1 MASVVHGVWAID
13 IGSSSLKAMCL
24 RQGEE
29 ALEVVGF
36 DYIEH
41 SMLLSTSGLSEEEK
55 TRIIAASL
63 RQFTER
69 NDVGKDEVAISVA
82 GHNSFARFIK
92 LPPVD
97 AKGIPK
103 IVQYEAVQQ
112 IPFDINEVEWDWQL
126 MEKPDSEDKEVG
138 IFAIKN
144 EVISGLMDHFSKENI
159 KISCVQI
166 GPMALYN
173 YALYDRNDIGG
184 LNDKATV
191 ILDMG
196 ADNTTLVVCTKSGV
210 WQRNI
215 RIGGNTFTEAIA
227 DTFKLRFRK
236 AEKFKRTAP
245 VSKHARQLFTAMK
258 PVFTDLGTE
267 VQRSLGFY
275 NTGGG
280 GKDRGIARIIALG
293 GGMKLR
299 GVAKY
304 LQQTLGI
311 PVIKPDSFERLK
323 VSSELSSAKFHE
335 NVLDFGVVYGLAVQM
350 LGQGKIES
358 NLLPRKL
365 ARAMAWIS
373 KSKYFT
379 VAAGVL
385 LAVSILSFARTNYDL
400 GRYKS
405 NENESIRQQIAE
417 VAGVGNKAQANLN
430 KQRGMNKPLE
440 ERINREM
447 ALFKYRDV
455 VPLLNQT
462 IISCL
467 PNAQNNPSQAELYDA
482 FDAGN
487 VATVVSFDRS
497 ERRQLFITSI
507 SVDYADSL
515 EKAKFDT
522 KKKRKKKTTKALDFS
537 KMPFGRF
544 PMMPGGRGMPSF
556 PGADRLMNRFQTTR
570 KKTKK
575 DKDKDSNDGPG
586 FLVVIEGYSPYKN
599 LIELIDPVFDT
610 GDQSKW
616 GFITR
621 LANLEKLEKIIGPSS
636 FELFEKDNTE
646 HFEREDGDVGDDET
660 PFGIGV
666 EKTIERIPRK
676 EKNTTG
682 DKSKKRL
689 PAFPKRSMFGNNM
702 YGSNIKVASEKVLI
716 DPMTSEPLGMTL
728 NLVTQEDIDN
738 NPDEWTD
745 RDLGMKRYGP
755 NDKLEYIIR
764 DHWFRIRAKFLW
776 KDAPKPTTKAPARRT
791 TRPKKMPPKKDAAT
805 KTGNK

>member
-1 MASVVHGVWAID
+1 MASAVHRVWAID
-13 IGSSSLKAMCL
+13 IGSSSLKALCL

-55 TRIIAASL
+55 TLIIAASL

-144 EVISGLMDHFSKENI
+144 EVISGLMNHFSKENL
-159 KISCVQI
+159 KVSCVQI

-184 LNDKATV
+184 SNDKATV

-236 AEKFKRTAP
+236 AEKLKRTAP

-335 NVLDFGVVYGLAVQM
+335 NVLDFSVVYGLAVQM
-350 LGQGKIES
+350 LGQGNIES

-365 ARAMAWIS
+365 ARAMAWTS

-385 LAVSILSFARTNYDL
+385 LAVAILSFARANYDM

-405 NENESIRQQIAE
+405 NESIRQQITE
-417 VAGVGNKAQANLN
+417 VAGVGNKAQANLK
-430 KQRGMNKPLE
+430 KQIGMNRPFE
-440 ERINREM
+440 ERINKEM

-455 VPLLNQT
+455 IPLLNQT

-467 PNAQNNPSQAELYDA
+467 PNAQNNTSQAELYDA
-482 FDAGN
+482 FDAGD

-515 EKAKFDT
+515 EKAKFDA
-522 KKKRKKKTTKALDFS
+522 KKKRKKTTPKTQDFS
-537 KMPFGRF
+537 RMPFGGGRF
-544 PMMPGGRGMPSF
+544 MPGPGGMLDGRGMPGF
-556 PGADRLMNRFQTTR
+556 GDFNINTR
-570 KKTKK
+570 RTKSKKDK

-599 LIELIDPVFDT
+599 LIELIDPVFDA

-616 GFITR
+616 GFVTR

-676 EKNTTG
+676 EKDTTG
-682 DKSKKRL
+682 DNNRSPRRTLAKSVMSLGQDR
-689 PAFPKRSMFGNNM
+689 
-702 YGSNIKVASEKVLI
+702 VTSEKVLI

-745 RDLGMKRYGP
+745 RDLGRKRYAP
-755 NDKLEYIIR
+755 NGKPEYIIR
-764 DHWFRIRAKFLW
+764 DHWFRIKAKFLW
-776 KDAPKPTTKAPARRT
+776 KDDPSVTSSK
-791 TRPKKMPPKKDAAT
+791 PKKKAGRGSSSTRSNTTTNNRK
-805 KTGNK
+805 